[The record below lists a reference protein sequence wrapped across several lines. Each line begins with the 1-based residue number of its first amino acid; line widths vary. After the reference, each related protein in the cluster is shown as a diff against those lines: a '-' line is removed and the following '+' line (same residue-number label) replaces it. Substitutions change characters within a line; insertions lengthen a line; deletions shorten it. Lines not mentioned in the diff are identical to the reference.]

1 MKKTLF
7 TLLILSTVVGIM
19 SCRKSGSMPNIKQY
33 DDQQIQSYISA
44 NGITGMKRDTV
55 GGDTTGIYYQIIQ
68 QGTGAQFDYPDSL
81 FFTYTLKSFDGL
93 YNNTDTVTDHFDGL
107 LGHTAPKGL
116 TTALHDVVKY
126 KGTKVRLLIP
136 SHLAY
141 GLAGAGSGSKTIVN
155 GRIAGNQCLDY
166 TIYVVP
172 DLVAYDDQVIQNYI
186 AANSLSGY
194 TKLLS
199 GPAAGMYYKITVPP
213 VNGNLITYNSS
224 VTLYYTGQLMD
235 NSFFDETYA
244 PTVIPPAT
252 TTTATTFTDL
262 QQITPGFRTGLFLL
276 GSGNGSISLLIPSRL
291 AYGNTSSSG
300 STTTIPANSCLRF
313 EVQVTTVV
321 TN

>member
-44 NGITGMKRDTV
+44 NGISGMKRDTV

-93 YNNTDTVTDHFDGL
+93 YNNADTVVDHYNGL

-116 TTALHDVVKY
+116 TTDLHDVVKY
-126 KGTKVRLLIP
+126 KGTKVRILIP

-166 TIYVVP
+166 TLYVVP
-172 DLVAYDDQVIQNYI
+172 DPAAYDDQVLLNYM
-186 AANSLSGY
+186 AANNLSGY
-194 TKLLS
+194 TKLNT
-199 GPAAGMYYKITVPP
+199 GPAAGMWYKITVPAT
-213 VNGNLITYNSS
+213 GNLITYNSYVS
-224 VTLYYTGQLMD
+224 AYYTGQLMN
-235 NSFFDETYA
+235 NSFFTDVYS
-244 PTVIPPAT
+244 PTVVAPAT
-252 TTTATTFTDL
+252 TTTLGSFTDL
-262 QQITPGFRTGLFLL
+262 SALTPGFLNGLFLL
-276 GSGNGSISLLIPSRL
+276 GKGNGTISLLIPSRL
-291 AYGNTSSSG
+291 AFRSSSSSADAG
-300 STTTIPANSCLRF
+300 TIPANACVRF
-313 EVQVTTVV
+313 EVQVTDV
-321 TN
+321 TTN